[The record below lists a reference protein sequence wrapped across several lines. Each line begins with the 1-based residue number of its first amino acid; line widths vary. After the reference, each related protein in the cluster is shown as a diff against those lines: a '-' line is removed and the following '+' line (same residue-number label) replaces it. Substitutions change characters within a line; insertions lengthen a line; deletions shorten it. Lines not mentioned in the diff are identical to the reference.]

1 MIEQYLAKA
10 PKRFLNYAIGLT
22 KDIDDANDIIQ
33 EAIISIWR
41 SRERTNDLTDGYFKY
56 VLKQKFVSLI
66 RKQKKNMQLLLEGE
80 PISHND
86 ALTRM
91 YLAELDQIVDS
102 ANPLHRDIFK
112 LKMAG
117 YKFREIA
124 EMLGIPEGTAL
135 GAMRYIRIRIKAKL
149 LDHGKVS

>member
-10 PKRFLNYAIGLT
+10 PKRFLSYAMGLT

-41 SRERTNDLTDGYFKY
+41 SRDRTNDLSDGYFKY

-66 RKQKKNMQLLLEGE
+66 RKQKKNMQLLLDSE

-86 ALTRM
+86 ALTKF
-91 YLAELDQIVDS
+91 YLKELDQIVDT
-102 ANPLHRDIFK
+102 ANPLHRDVFR
-112 LKMAG
+112 LNMAG

-124 EMLGIPEGTAL
+124 EMLDIPEGTAV
-135 GAMRYIRIRIKAKL
+135 GSMRYIRIRIKTKL
-149 LDHGKVS
+149 LEHGKVS

>member
-10 PKRFLNYAIGLT
+10 PKRFLSYAMGLT

-41 SRERTNDLTDGYFKY
+41 SRDRTNDLSDGYFKY

-66 RKQKKNMQLLLEGE
+66 RKQKKNMQLLLDSE

-86 ALTRM
+86 ALTKF
-91 YLAELDQIVDS
+91 YLKELDQVVDT
-102 ANPLHRDIFK
+102 ANPLHRDVFR
-112 LKMAG
+112 LNMAG

-124 EMLGIPEGTAL
+124 EMLDIPEGTAL
-135 GAMRYIRIRIKAKL
+135 GAMRYIRIKIKVEL
-149 LDHGKVS
+149 ISQI

>member
-66 RKQKKNMQLLLEGE
+66 RKQKKNMQLILEGE

-112 LKMAG
+112 LNMAG

>member
-10 PKRFLNYAIGLT
+10 PKRFLGYAMSLT

-41 SRERTNDLTDGYFKY
+41 SRDRTNDLNDGYFKY
-56 VLKQKFVSLI
+56 VLKQKLVDLI
-66 RKQKKNMQLLLEGE
+66 RSQKKNTQLLLEGE

-86 ALTRM
+86 ALTKM
-91 YLAELDQIVDS
+91 YLAELDQIVDTS
-102 ANPLHRDIFK
+102 NPLHRDVFR
-112 LKMAG
+112 LNMAG

-124 EMLGIPEGTAL
+124 EILGIPEGTAV
-135 GAMRYIRIRIKAKL
+135 GSMRYIRIRIKIKL
-149 LDHGKVS
+149 LEY